1 MKSTVR
7 LGFNSFFSVI
17 FLCIFNF
24 SFSQEEKLVKSYT
37 DYHKTAREI
46 VYLHLNKSTY
56 IKGED
61 IGFTAYVLDKRN
73 RRRGP
78 LHTCDGW

>member
-7 LGFNSFFSVI
+7 LGFNSFLSVI
-17 FLCIFNF
+17 FLCILNF
-24 SFSQEEKLVKSYT
+24 SFSQEEEKLVKSYT

-61 IGFTAYVLDKRN
+61 IGFTAYVLDKFN
-73 RRRGP
+73 
-78 LHTCDGW
+78 